1 MLFHLSHFEMLLLD
15 ELLISQ
21 NQTHEAT
28 HIIIGEAA
36 VDGVIYCRVSC
47 ACVGE
52 RMQCTPAC
60 IWIDLLHVSAQCMA
74 LLLGL
79 LFHSVLFL
87 FKLPLF
93 SSSSPF
99 PIALLFS
106 YLFVCLRL
114 FSTRYHTQIF
124 LIFVIVEWTLK
135 SGRAMQRAIKI
146 EWLSLERQWWRGV
159 VYPQKNKNLS
169 LFLCGEGDEIV

>member
-1 MLFHLSHFEMLLLD
+1 MKQQWMVWFTAGLVVH
-15 ELLISQ
+15 
-21 NQTHEAT
+21 
-28 HIIIGEAA
+28 
-36 VDGVIYCRVSC
+36 VW
-47 ACVGE
+47 GE
-52 RMQCTPAC
+52 RMQCTPVC